1 MSVSIKKLSDDVFE
15 VTVAK
20 TSTTTHTV
28 TVTDQSLSDLS
39 DSNVTKTQL
48 LEFSFRFLLER
59 EPNTSILSSF
69 DINVISRYFSDY
81 KDEVMAKASSNL
93 REAAARGGQII
104 LITEERGVSEVDFA
118 DAVITVP
125 NVDPLLAPILLAVP
139 AQILAYLTAVE
150 KGTDVDQP
158 RNLAKSVTVE

>member
-1 MSVSIKKLSDDVFE
+1 MSISIRQLNDDVFE

-81 KDEVMAKASSNL
+81 KDEVRRWCNESQN
-93 REAAARGGQII
+93 
-104 LITEERGVSEVDFA
+104 
-118 DAVITVP
+118 
-125 NVDPLLAPILLAVP
+125 
-139 AQILAYLTAVE
+139 
-150 KGTDVDQP
+150 
-158 RNLAKSVTVE
+158 

>member
-28 TVTDQSLSDLS
+28 TVTDQSLTDLT
-39 DSNVTKTQL
+39 DDNATKTQL
-48 LEFSFRFLLER
+48 LEFSFNFLLDR

-81 KDEVMAKASSNL
+81 KDEVRRWCDESQN
-93 REAAARGGQII
+93 
-104 LITEERGVSEVDFA
+104 
-118 DAVITVP
+118 
-125 NVDPLLAPILLAVP
+125 
-139 AQILAYLTAVE
+139 
-150 KGTDVDQP
+150 
-158 RNLAKSVTVE
+158 

>member
-81 KDEVMAKASSNL
+81 KDEV
-93 REAAARGGQII
+93 RRW
-104 LITEERGVSEVDFA
+104 
-118 DAVITVP
+118 
-125 NVDPLLAPILLAVP
+125 
-139 AQILAYLTAVE
+139 
-150 KGTDVDQP
+150 
-158 RNLAKSVTVE
+158 RNESQN

>member
-59 EPNTSILSSF
+59 EPNTSILPSF

-81 KDEVMAKASSNL
+81 KDEVRRWCNESQN
-93 REAAARGGQII
+93 
-104 LITEERGVSEVDFA
+104 
-118 DAVITVP
+118 
-125 NVDPLLAPILLAVP
+125 
-139 AQILAYLTAVE
+139 
-150 KGTDVDQP
+150 
-158 RNLAKSVTVE
+158 